1 MIKNVIL
8 ILGGVYLLLTLIY
21 KIDITEKDEVSV
33 SAMRMLSGQE
43 FNVDFETQANKP
55 SIQVVLKIF
64 ESSNAS
70 ILALRITKIIV
81 IFIIAI
87 LSYIYLN
94 GGYFKIG
101 LEYYIISL
109 LLFSFLPFSYIDTL
123 LGMIFLLLGLFLISN
138 YNQSNFWLVSA
149 FVSLCSIFI
158 SLFFTDFVVVQIFIL
173 GFYFWLKRKEIEKS
187 TLFIFGVVIVNILIP
202 IIILKSFNINIDQE
216 SGEHIYI
223 FYLYLIIPI
232 LTLFAKKKFLKYFN
246 YASLIF
252 FFILGFSKNES
263 KVIDNWSYFF
273 DNYKNSYIS
282 AITSE
287 EELKLIDF
295 IKENSDDND
304 NIMIAT
310 NDMDCKAEDLPNMLY
325 FLTKRNPVT
334 RTNFFDESIKKT
346 AVQEKI
352 TEEINNNHPK
362 LIVIRKVDENCE
374 EPNILDDFIL
384 INYYELEETEN
395 YQLLQRIS
403 LR

>member
-43 FNVDFETQANKP
+43 LNVDFETDANKP
-55 SIQVVLKIF
+55 SIHVVLKIF

-70 ILALRITKIIV
+70 ILVLRITKIIV

-101 LEYYIISL
+101 LEYYIITL

-123 LGMIFLLLGLFLISN
+123 LGMGFLLLGLFLISN

-149 FVSLCSIFI
+149 LVSLCSIFI
-158 SLFFTDFVVVQIFIL
+158 TLFYIDFVLVLILVLGLFLWFKRKETQKSILFIL
-173 GFYFWLKRKEIEKS
+173 G
-187 TLFIFGVVIVNILIP
+187 VVSVNIIIP
-202 IIILKSFNINIDQE
+202 ILTINIFNLNLNQE
-216 SGEHIYI
+216 LGEHIYI
-223 FYLYLIIPI
+223 FYLYLVVPI
-232 LTLFAKKKFLKYFN
+232 FALFLKKQFFK
-246 YASLIF
+246 F
-252 FFILGFSKNES
+252 FFYGIIIFLGIFGISNNYS
-263 KVIDNWSYFF
+263 KVKSNWNHYF

-287 EELKLIDF
+287 EELNIIKLIKD
-295 IKENSDDND
+295 NSDESD

-310 NDMDCKAEDLPNMLY
+310 NDMDCKSEDLPNMIY

-334 RTNFFDESIKKT
+334 RTNFFDESFKKT

-362 LIVIRKVDENCE
+362 LILIRKVGENCE
-374 EPNILDDFIL
+374 EPNIIDDFIL